1 MGLPRARH
9 GSQTACPGHSR
20 ISECLLPFYTSM
32 HGGSTMNAS
41 SRPYAL
47 FVFIVFLGFQFFELI
62 RSDGYSD
69 LLLAL
74 NIAAPALAIAF
85 LLPVL
90 KRIEGAKR
98 RFWRLIVWTLVL
110 EILAQSIWAA
120 SDWIWRMPTPE
131 LGAADVLWLL
141 QSGLLVV
148 AMALLVRGGK
158 ERFRLVTD
166 SLSLLVSLLVVSWE
180 FVIRPAYANAWT
192 EGIDL
197 SVAVNMLYPIADAL
211 MLFILFIWV
220 LNSESQYSRAARLYI
235 VFAFVVYIAGDT
247 AYLLFVDIRELDI
260 GGYLDACWSA
270 GAFALAL
277 AGRHEANTRNT
288 VLPHPP
294 QQNRV
299 VQIVKFGV
307 PYLGLLI
314 VTFIIL
320 TDRINPFIQYA
331 LLLIVVLIISRQ
343 VLFLAERERLHDRLR
358 STLEMTE
365 FVARHD
371 GLTGLLNRKSF
382 LEKLEASIEEAKL
395 TGDQIA
401 VCYFD
406 LDRFKPVND
415 QYGHRAGD
423 LLLQAVADRLRE
435 LQADQVTFARL
446 GGDEFAL
453 VMEKATRERAR
464 QLAEAIA
471 ARLSETYRIE
481 ELELQVS
488 SSIGVAVYPD
498 HAALAAELIQLAD
511 AAMYAAKRG
520 GGSCAVLA
528 PDSSRRLT
536 P

>member
-1 MGLPRARH
+1 
-9 GSQTACPGHSR
+9 
-20 ISECLLPFYTSM
+20 
-32 HGGSTMNAS
+32 MNAR

-47 FVFIVFLGFQFFELI
+47 FLFIVFLSLQFLELI
-62 RSDGYSD
+62 RAGGYSD
-69 LLLAL
+69 LLLVA
-74 NIAAPALAIAF
+74 NIVAPALAIGV
-85 LLPVL
+85 LVPNL
-90 KRIEGAKR
+90 KRLHGVKR
-98 RFWRLIVWTLVL
+98 RFWRLIVYTLAL
-110 EILAQSIWAA
+110 EMLAQSVWAA
-120 SDWIWRMPTPE
+120 SDWIWQTPTPE
-131 LGAADVLWLL
+131 LSLADVLWLM

-148 AMALLVRGGK
+148 AMAQLVLGGK
-158 ERFRLVTD
+158 ERFRLATD

-180 FVIRPAYANAWT
+180 FVIHPAYADAWT

-197 SVAVNMLYPIADAL
+197 SVAVNMLYPISDAL
-211 MLFILFIWV
+211 MLFILFIWA
-220 LNSESQYSRAARLYI
+220 LNNDRQYSRAARLHVAI
-235 VFAFVVYIAGDT
+235 AFLLYIAGDT
-247 AYLLFVDIRELDI
+247 AYWLFVDIREMDI
-260 GGYLDACWSA
+260 GGYLDACWST

-277 AGRHEANTRNT
+277 AGLHEADSGTKLSND
-288 VLPHPP
+288 P
-294 QQNRV
+294 QQQHRV
-299 VQIVKFGV
+299 IQMVKFGV

-320 TDRINPFIQYA
+320 IDRINPFIQYA

-382 LEKLEASIEEAKL
+382 LEKLEASIDEAARS
-395 TGDQIA
+395 GEQVA

-415 QYGHRAGD
+415 HHGHRAGD

-435 LQADQVTFARL
+435 LRAENVTFARL

-453 VMEKATRERAR
+453 VMEKATREHAS
-464 QLAEAIA
+464 QLAAAIA
-471 ARLSETYRIE
+471 ARLSEPYRVE
-481 ELELQVS
+481 ELELSVT

-498 HAALAAELIQLAD
+498 HAALPAELIQLAD
-511 AAMYAAKRG
+511 AAMYMAKRDG
-520 GGSCAVLA
+520 GCRAVFA
-528 PDSSRRLT
+528 PDLSRRLT